1 LAGACGRTI
10 RLLNP
15 PALVSVGRLSDD
27 GARSAGASPHQLH
40 SNKPILTQIDSNVK
54 RIILT
59 GSNFYESQSC
69 HYGNNEGHNGDR
81 KSHRLEL
88 PPMPFKAVARTVIAV
103 IVVAVLAIV
112 VEKYVNVV
120 PAIVIGLIGCGLLIY
135 LHELH
140 RPVFALILN
149 NSAALA
155 PSIEI
160 SFAVLGALFVLWA
173 RFYVPLSPDALKV
186 PELRWPPPRPPL
198 EAYKHSPPTPA
209 PPRLKSPANNKI
221 PPSQA
226 GVPPL
231 VRGARSRLAND
242 PEHLT
247 LLDLFYTDFSVAIAG
262 MGVVYLDS
270 ERRWPLNVSI
280 FTDPVSSS
288 KFLAFYIPLQEPRR
302 GSASGLALL
311 IKEKYQWVLDNAPR
325 NDLTVTTRTPG
336 DSDTI
341 TDKEAVF
348 SKRIY
353 VYHENFMPPKD
364 IVALEDEYKRSGLTV
379 DFRGPDYFA
388 YRKEQ
393 AIADRLKKL
402 TSRPQ

>member
-1 LAGACGRTI
+1 
-10 RLLNP
+10 
-15 PALVSVGRLSDD
+15 
-27 GARSAGASPHQLH
+27 
-40 SNKPILTQIDSNVK
+40 
-54 RIILT
+54 
-59 GSNFYESQSC
+59 
-69 HYGNNEGHNGDR
+69 
-81 KSHRLEL
+81 
-88 PPMPFKAVARTVIAV
+88 MPTWKTVPRDVITVIVTA
-103 IVVAVLAIV
+103 ALALL
-112 VEKYVNVV
+112 VEKYFSATWAFVAVSLG
-120 PAIVIGLIGCGLLIY
+120 GLALIY

-140 RPVFALILN
+140 KPVFAAIIN
-149 NSAALA
+149 NSAVMA

-160 SFAVLGALFVLWA
+160 SLAVLGALFLLRA
-173 RFYVPLSPDALKV
+173 ILYIPLSPDALKV
-186 PELRWPPPRPPL
+186 PDLHWRPPSPPL
-198 EAYKHSPPTPA
+198 EAYRHSPPKPSATD
-209 PPRLKSPANNKI
+209 KI
-221 PPSQA
+221 PLPET
-226 GVPPL
+226 GIPPL
-231 VRGARSRLAND
+231 VRAARNRLAND

-262 MGVVYLDS
+262 MGAVYLDA

-280 FTDPVSSS
+280 FTDPTSSS

-302 GSASGLALL
+302 GSPSGLALL
-311 IKEKYQWVLDNAPR
+311 IKEKYQWVLDNAPS

-402 TSRPQ
+402 AQHPQ